1 MSNIIVEKEG
11 QKEAQLW
18 DSYRKGRINQI
29 KIIILYTWGFAL
41 ALHDA
46 WSYDYYIYIHNVW
59 IVNLKNSVQC
69 MKNA

>member
-46 WSYDYYIYIHNVW
+46 
-59 IVNLKNSVQC
+59 
-69 MKNA
+69 